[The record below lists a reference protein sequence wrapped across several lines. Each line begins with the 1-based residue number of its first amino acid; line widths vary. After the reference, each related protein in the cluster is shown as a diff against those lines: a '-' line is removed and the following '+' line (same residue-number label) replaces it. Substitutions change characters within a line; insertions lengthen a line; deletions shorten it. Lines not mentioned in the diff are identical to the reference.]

1 MFYILWYNIVY
12 TDPFYS
18 MLYSVQYYGI
28 YILQYFGFAMHFL
41 NSSDLT
47 GMMVIRENLSTKT
60 HGCTLTKSQ
69 FNFDA
74 TYC

>member
-1 MFYILWYNIVY
+1 MRYILLYNIVY

-18 MLYSVQYYGI
+18 MLYS
-28 YILQYFGFAMHFL
+28 ILWHIRFTEFGFAMHFL

-69 FNFDA
+69 FHFDA
-74 TYC
+74 TSC